1 MTALAQAQ
9 PAAPRLPAVAEP
21 ARAEALAAAAADYA
35 ALGMENA
42 AAVYASHPALAQA
55 LGPHL
60 RYVVTG
66 STLPPRERSLV
77 GLRAVW
83 LARSPYLWAHLA
95 AVARENGLSAAELRR
110 IAAGPD
116 AGWDAFEATLLRA
129 ADELYVDAML
139 SDPTW
144 AALDERYDIP
154 QLVDAIDTV
163 GALTMHAGA
172 LNTLGVALEAAFAAE
187 RLPDV
192 PRTFAAERTNFR
204 LQGKEPRIPP
214 APAAGGR
221 GSANVFRTFQH
232 NPPAD
237 RVRGAINTHVN
248 RNSLEPRHREIL
260 LTRIGVLCRSEYEYA
275 AHLRAGMRA
284 GMTQAD
290 VALVLA
296 GPEAGTGA
304 PLDLALVR
312 ATDELHR
319 DDAVSAATWRAL
331 ADAYTPEKLLDV
343 LFSVGAYRSGSML
356 ISSAGVQLDADM
368 ADYRFP
374 PELR

>member
-1 MTALAQAQ
+1 
-9 PAAPRLPAVAEP
+9 
-21 ARAEALAAAAADYA
+21 
-35 ALGMENA
+35 
-42 AAVYASHPALAQA
+42 QA

-60 RYVVTG
+60 RYIVTG
-66 STLPPRERSLV
+66 STLSARERSLL

-144 AALDERYDIP
+144 AALAERYDVP

-172 LNTLGVALEAAFAAE
+172 LNTLGVAVEAAFADE
-187 RLPDV
+187 RMPDV
-192 PRTFAAERTNFR
+192 PRTFAAERTGFR
-204 LQGKEPRIPP
+204 LQGKEPRI
-214 APAAGGR
+214 APEPIAAGGR
-221 GSANVFRTFQH
+221 GSANVFRTFRH

-275 AHLRAGMRA
+275 AQLRAGLRAGM
-284 GMTQAD
+284 THAD

-296 GPEAGTGA
+296 GPDAGTGA

-312 ATDELHR
+312 ATDELHG
-319 DDAVSAATWRAL
+319 DDAVSAATWAVL
-331 ADAYTPEKLLDV
+331 ADAYTPERLLDV

-356 ISSAGVQLDADM
+356 INS
-368 ADYRFP
+368 
-374 PELR
+374 